1 MADKYDEIREN
12 VSALLA
18 KAGITYSAEFV
29 PQSKSRNA
37 GGKPSLNWRV
47 TLAATG
53 WAARTLTTDYMQGVG
68 HVPNYNALK
77 GPKDTLFNDGYLR
90 KCAESGRYGNP
101 DGITRMPLP
110 APHVADV
117 VHSLVLDS
125 DVINYGSFEEWA
137 RESGY
142 DEDSRSA
149 EKTYQACMEIA
160 LKLRQVLG
168 DELIAKLRTA
178 LQDY

>member
-1 MADKYDEIREN
+1 MVDKYDEIREN

-18 KAGITYSAEFV
+18 KAGVTYSAEFV

-37 GGKPSLNWRV
+37 TEKEPSLNWRV
-47 TLAATG
+47 TLTG
-53 WAARTLTTDYMQGVG
+53 GRVAPLTTDYMQGIG

-77 GPKDTLFNDGYLR
+77 GPRTTLFNEGYLR
-90 KCAESGRYGNP
+90 SCAERGRYGNP

-137 RESGY
+137 SEFGY
-142 DEDSRSA
+142 DSDSRKA
-149 EKTYQACMEIA
+149 ERVYQDCMAIA
-160 LKLRQVLG
+160 LKLRQILG

-178 LQDY
+178 LEDY

>member
-1 MADKYDEIREN
+1 MADKYDDIREN

-18 KAGITYSAEFV
+18 KAGVTYAAEFV

-37 GGKPSLNWRV
+37 LEKEPSLNWRV
-47 TLAATG
+47 TLTG
-53 WAARTLTTDYMQGVG
+53 APVAPLTTDYMQGIG

-77 GPKDTLFNDGYLR
+77 GPKNTLFNDEYLR
-90 KCAESGRYGNP
+90 SCAERGRYGNP

-110 APHVADV
+110 VPHVADV

-137 RESGY
+137 SEFGY
-142 DEDSRSA
+142 DSDSRKA
-149 EKTYQACMEIA
+149 ERVYQDCMVIA
-160 LKLRQVLG
+160 LKLRQILG
-168 DELIAKLRTA
+168 DELIAKLRDV

>member
-18 KAGITYSAEFV
+18 KAGVTYSAEFV

-37 GGKPSLNWRV
+37 LEKEPSLNWRV
-47 TLAATG
+47 TLTG
-53 WAARTLTTDYMQGVG
+53 GRVAPWTTDYMQGIG

-77 GPKDTLFNDGYLR
+77 GPKTTLFNDGYLR
-90 KCAESGRYGNP
+90 

-117 VHSLVLDS
+117 AHSLVLDS
-125 DVINYGSFEEWA
+125 DVISYGSFEEWA
-137 RESGY
+137 REFGY
-142 DEDSRSA
+142 DEDSRKA
-149 EKTYQACMEIA
+149 ERTYQACMAIA
-160 LKLRQVLG
+160 LKLRQILG
-168 DELIAKLRTA
+168 DELIAKLRDA
-178 LQDY
+178 LEDY